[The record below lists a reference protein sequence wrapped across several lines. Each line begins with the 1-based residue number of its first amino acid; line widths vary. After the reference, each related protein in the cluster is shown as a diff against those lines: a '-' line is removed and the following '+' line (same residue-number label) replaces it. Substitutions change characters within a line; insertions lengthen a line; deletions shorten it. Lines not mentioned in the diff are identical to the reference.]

1 MQNKKRF
8 LQHLLAIYIAFFA
21 VIAAGLAL
29 EVGPGFARGFADG
42 NEMGTDLTRSW
53 ALGAPRQI
61 YMLEGIHL
69 LESPEDAIPTPE
81 LKEDVRVKTHIRQ
94 IGLVVEEEAPGTS
107 IFALSFRSVG
117 GSGWI
122 YLGLVLCALSYLAI
136 IVLMLLIIHSLRR
149 SIREERPLER
159 RNILLLRIIGLL
171 AIATEL
177 IDDAIDWTMS
187 SRAAELLTGSGY
199 VVDTAF
205 HVSYSTLLMGVLILF
220 AAEVFAVGQ
229 HLSEEQKLTI

>member
-69 LESPEDAIPTPE
+69 LESPEDAIPPPE

-107 IFALSFRSVG
+107 
-117 GSGWI
+117 
-122 YLGLVLCALSYLAI
+122 
-136 IVLMLLIIHSLRR
+136 
-149 SIREERPLER
+149 
-159 RNILLLRIIGLL
+159 
-171 AIATEL
+171 
-177 IDDAIDWTMS
+177 
-187 SRAAELLTGSGY
+187 
-199 VVDTAF
+199 
-205 HVSYSTLLMGVLILF
+205 
-220 AAEVFAVGQ
+220 
-229 HLSEEQKLTI
+229 